1 MSPATWA
8 ERLITV
14 PLRWKGHQSLLDLF
28 RDAAPPSDLAPE
40 EVMSRIVVRLR
51 AEPKLIDEW
60 QTYSYDKRA
69 TPEPYLDGLEV
80 GMFDA
85 GRHDVEI
92 HTDPAGACADFIYR
106 EVRWRL
112 RERTPAD

>member
-1 MSPATWA
+1 MSPVDWD
-8 ERLITV
+8 ERLTTV
-14 PLRWKGHQSLLDLF
+14 PLRWKGHQTLLELF
-28 RDAAPPSDLAPE
+28 GDAAPPSELSPE
-40 EVMSRIVVRLR
+40 HVKSRIAWILR
-51 AEPKLIDEW
+51 SQPELIDQW

-85 GRHDVEI
+85 GRHQVETY
-92 HTDPAGACADFIYR
+92 TDPADACAEFIYR

-112 RERTPAD
+112 RDGPPAH